1 MKFYKI
7 AFIYCNRKQ
16 INDFLGWKD
25 WGRIGRGIIQEL
37 PKIVWVIDHD
47 DGLMEIYIY
56 IYMTNFVN
64 LNLNHVWFIIC
75 LLYQKKLLNT

>member
-47 DGLMEIYIY
+47 DGQFKLKSCMVYH
-56 IYMTNFVN
+56 M
-64 LNLNHVWFIIC
+64 FIIP
-75 LLYQKKLLNT
+75 KKAVKHMKR